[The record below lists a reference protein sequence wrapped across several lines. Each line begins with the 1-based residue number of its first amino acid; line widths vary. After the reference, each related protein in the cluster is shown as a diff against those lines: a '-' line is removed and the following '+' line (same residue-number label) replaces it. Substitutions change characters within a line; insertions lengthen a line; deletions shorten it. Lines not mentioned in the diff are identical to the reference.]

1 MKLNFCNV
9 CIFILGL
16 VLEVVAVI
24 VMVRRLLDIVVQD
37 HDLAL
42 EEVAIVT
49 GIDVRVKAV
58 REAVLIRTGRDALAD
73 INLGYSW
80 NDLQLHSCS

>member
-1 MKLNFCNV
+1 
-9 CIFILGL
+9 
-16 VLEVVAVI
+16 
-24 VMVRRLLDIVVQD
+24 MVRRLLDIVVQD